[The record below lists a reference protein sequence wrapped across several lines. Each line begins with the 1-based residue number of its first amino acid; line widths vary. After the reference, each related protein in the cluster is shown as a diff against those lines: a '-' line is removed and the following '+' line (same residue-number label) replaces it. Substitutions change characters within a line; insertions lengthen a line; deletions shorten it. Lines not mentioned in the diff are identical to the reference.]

1 MNTELLKRLSMITDE
16 EKKILDGG
24 TLDLAV
30 YSDKI
35 GEFDA
40 ERLTETGRLI
50 SIRPNTRF
58 IAFPPHSHN
67 YVEMVYMC
75 SGSQKHIINGI
86 TELTLRAGELLL
98 LNQHA
103 VHETQKTGLG
113 DIAVNFIVMPQ
124 FFDTALELI
133 GSDNQLSRFIVSGL
147 AGGGRELNY
156 MHFNVSDE
164 LPVQN
169 LLENL
174 IYNLLNRVPNRRN
187 INQVTMG
194 LLFLNL
200 LNCTDRLIADAPGSA
215 AEGIVVSALRE
226 IEENYANASLSAV
239 AERCNVTSAY
249 VSRLVLEMTGK
260 NFKALLLEKRLDKAA
275 ALLRATALPI
285 GDIIFMVGYENTSY
299 FYKAFTARYG
309 VSPKNF
315 RISASKRDSYAN
327 EQMI

>member
-1 MNTELLKRLSMITDE
+1 MTQDLLKRLSEITAE
-16 EKKILDGG
+16 ERRILDGG
-24 TLDLAV
+24 DLDLAA

-35 GEFDA
+35 GEVNA
-40 ERLTETGRLI
+40 ERLTETGKLI

-75 SGSQKHIINGI
+75 SGRQRHIINGS
-86 TELTLRAGELLL
+86 TELVLKAGELLL

-103 VHETQKTGLG
+103 VHETGRTGEN

-174 IYNLLNRVPNRRN
+174 IYNLLNKIPNRRN

-200 LNCTDRLIADAPGSA
+200 LNCTDRLITDAPGSVS
-215 AEGIVVSALRE
+215 EGIVMAALKE
-226 IEENYANASLSAV
+226 IEENYAEASLSAV
-239 AERCNVTSAY
+239 ASRFSVTSAY
-249 VSRLVLEMTGK
+249 VSRLVREMTGK
-260 NFKALLLEKRLDKAA
+260 NFKTLLLEKRLDKAA
-275 ALLRATALPI
+275 VLLKATHLSV
-285 GDIIFMVGYENTSY
+285 GDIIIMVGYENTSY
-299 FYKAFTARYG
+299 FYKAFTSRYG
-309 VSPKNF
+309 MSPKKF
-315 RISASKRDSYAN
+315 RVEHALPEK
-327 EQMI
+327 